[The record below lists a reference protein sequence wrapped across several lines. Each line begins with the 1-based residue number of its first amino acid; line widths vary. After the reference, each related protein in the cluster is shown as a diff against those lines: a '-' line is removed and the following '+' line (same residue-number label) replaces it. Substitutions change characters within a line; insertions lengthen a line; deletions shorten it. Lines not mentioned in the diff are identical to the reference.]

1 MTKKELINL
10 IMNLPED
17 IDVFN
22 YTNDFEVANKMMDIR
37 ISLEPKRKEFYDMYF
52 GM

>member
-1 MTKKELINL
+1 MTKQELINL
-10 IMNLPED
+10 ITKLPDD

-22 YTNDFEVANKMMDIR
+22 YTNDFEVANKMIDIR
-37 ISLEPKRKEFYDMYF
+37 ISLEPKRKEFYDIYF